1 MVGFIRFWILD
12 FGLGKDFRFPIQNS
26 SGNGSSKS
34 SLVQIA
40 PACNPA
46 VRCLVGD
53 VMGAKRTRGM
63 PPSVSTTSMPL
74 SARDNNSFKFVC
86 ASCTSTV
93 FVSIAVIL
101 GRSYI
106 V

>member
-1 MVGFIRFWILD
+1 MVSRRKKEEGRRKNAYIESF
-12 FGLGKDFRFPIQNS
+12 NS

-46 VRCLVGD
+46 LRCLVGD
-53 VMGAKRTRGM
+53 AIGAKRTRGM
-63 PPSVSTTSMPL
+63 PPSVRTTSMPL

-86 ASCTSTV
+86 ASCTTV
-93 FVSIAVIL
+93 FVSIAVIQA
-101 GRSYI
+101 RD
-106 V
+106 